1 MKTQNTNYIIR
12 GISTTL
18 AALLMTVCVS
28 AVAFSQSV
36 LTDDANTSSLP
47 KDIDSN
53 FANNPNLVVSAT
65 NTSYLKFK
73 LTPTLPTGTVGSDV
87 SKATLKIYVSNVSVS
102 GTIDVV
108 QVADNWNE
116 KTITARTA
124 PALADLLAAGVSI
137 DASRKGQY
145 LLIDVTNAV
154 RTWLDTSNNYGLALV
169 GHDAISVTFDS
180 KENPQTSHEPE
191 LIVAL
196 SSRIGAQGP
205 QGPQGTQGPEGPQGP
220 QGAQGAT
227 GEQGERGETGAPGA
241 TGAQGPD
248 GAQGPQGPTGPQGEK
263 GEKGDTGAQGP
274 QGPAGPA
281 GSVGSEFE
289 PTLVALNRWDLLRP
303 APVTFELTDTGIG
316 AAFDGENIWV
326 ANNHMNTVT
335 KMRASDGTVLGTFA
349 VGAAPQSVAFD
360 GANIWVGNLNS
371 NEVTKLRA
379 SDGALLG
386 TYPVGGSGN
395 SVVFD
400 GQNIWVSNTT
410 GNRLTK
416 IRPDGM
422 FLATYSAA
430 APRGIAFDGA
440 NIWTA
445 NSGANTVTK
454 RRATDGALVGT
465 YTVGNFP
472 TDVAF
477 DGRNIWV
484 SNWNGGSVTKLRA
497 SDGVVVGTF
506 PAGSRPEAVTFDG
519 ENIWVAN
526 WGDGS
531 VTKLRSS
538 DGVVLD
544 TIFVDLRPEDL
555 VFDGTHIW
563 VTHSGTSNVFRLNI
577 H

>member
-1 MKTQNTNYIIR
+1 MKNDIRNYIMIVFPKL
-12 GISTTL
+12 L
-18 AALLMTVCVS
+18 AAFLMTVCVS
-28 AVAFSQSV
+28 AVAFAQSV
-36 LTDDANTSSLP
+36 ITDDANTSSSS
-47 KDIDSN
+47 KDVDGN
-53 FANNPNLVVSAT
+53 FGTNPNLVVSAT
-65 NTSYLKFK
+65 NTVYLKFK
-73 LTPTLPTGTVGSDV
+73 LTPTLPIGTAGSDV
-87 SKATLKIYVSNVSVS
+87 SKATLKIYVGNVSVP

-124 PALADLLAAGVSI
+124 PALADLLATGVSV
-137 DASRKGQY
+137 DASRKGQF

-154 RTWLDTSNNYGLALV
+154 KNWLNTSNNYGLALV
-169 GHDAISVTFDS
+169 GHDAASVTFDS
-180 KENPQTSHEPE
+180 KENSQTSHEPE
-191 LIVAL
+191 LIIAL
-196 SSRIGAQGP
+196 NSRMGPQGP
-205 QGPQGTQGPEGPQGP
+205 QGPQGEQGERGEKGATGATGATGAQGPEGPQGFTGP
-220 QGAQGAT
+220 QGAQG
-227 GEQGERGETGAPGA
+227 
-241 TGAQGPD
+241 
-248 GAQGPQGPTGPQGEK
+248 
-263 GEKGDTGAQGP
+263 EKGDIGSQGP
-274 QGPAGPA
+274 QGPAG
-281 GSVGSEFE
+281 SVEDEFD
-289 PTLVALNRWDLLRP
+289 PTLVAVIRWDLLRP
-303 APVTFELTDTGIG
+303 APLTFDLSDTGIG
-316 AAFDGENIWV
+316 AAFDGENIWI
-326 ANNHMNTVT
+326 AHNHMDTVT

-349 VGAAPQSVAFD
+349 VGAAPQGVAFD
-360 GANIWVGNLNS
+360 GTNIWVANLNS
-371 NEVTKLRA
+371 NNVTKIRA

-386 TYPVGGSGN
+386 TYPVSGTGN

-400 GQNIWVSNTT
+400 GENIWVSNTT

-416 IRPDGM
+416 LRPDGS
-422 FLATYSAA
+422 FLGTYSAS
-430 APRGIAFDGA
+430 APRGLTFDGA

-454 RRATDGALVGT
+454 RRANDGALVGT

-506 PAGSRPEAVTFDG
+506 PAGSRPEAVAFDG

-531 VTKLRSS
+531 VTKLRPS

-544 TIFVDLRPEDL
+544 TIFVDFRPEDL
-555 VFDGTHIW
+555 VFDGKHIW
-563 VTHSGTSNVFRLNI
+563 VTHSGASNVFRLNI